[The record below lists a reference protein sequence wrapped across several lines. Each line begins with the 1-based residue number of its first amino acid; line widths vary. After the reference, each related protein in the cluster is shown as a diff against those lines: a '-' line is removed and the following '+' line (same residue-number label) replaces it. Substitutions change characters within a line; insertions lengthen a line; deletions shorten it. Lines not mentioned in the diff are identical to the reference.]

1 MYDPNVIS
9 ILNTPRLCLSLFFCV
24 TRNLTAS
31 FCKHFEN
38 SDFFTN
44 SPKFLR
50 RFCGDFQNFNQ
61 FCGDFAAIFCPNM
74 ENFSKSGNS
83 PFAHKKSGI
92 PFVYWVFPN
101 FLPWVPG
108 GTRTHD
114 IQNHNLTL

>member
-9 ILNTPRLCLSLFFCV
+9 ILNTPRLCLSLFFASLEILLHHFV
-24 TRNLTAS
+24 SISKILISLLILRN
-31 FCKHFEN
+31 
-38 SDFFTN
+38 
-44 SPKFLR
+44 
-50 RFCGDFQNFNQ
+50 

-108 GTRTHD
+108 GTRTV
-114 IQNHNLTL
+114 IMNF